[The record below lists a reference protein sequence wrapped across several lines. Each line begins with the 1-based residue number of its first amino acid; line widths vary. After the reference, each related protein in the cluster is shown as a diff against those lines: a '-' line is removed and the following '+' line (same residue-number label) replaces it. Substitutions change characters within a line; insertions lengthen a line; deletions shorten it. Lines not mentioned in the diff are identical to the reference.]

1 MEMRKVDFSPV
12 YLGES
17 EIEIVRKTIL
27 SGWITTGPVTKEFE
41 KEIALGLQIS
51 TTKSFSWMRYLWGDE
66 NHLAHHCAIYG
77 LQ

>member
-1 MEMRKVDFSPV
+1 MRKVDFSPV

-41 KEIALGLQIS
+41 NEITAYCGTSRTACLL
-51 TTKSFSWMRYLWGDE
+51 R
-66 NHLAHHCAIYG
+66 
-77 LQ
+77 